1 MPLVMKWLAAG
12 CFAIATLPS
21 MDAMVQRFPPVAFG
35 QPAGDAPL
43 SSSSGLGTIDDY
55 MGNDAGPVD
64 IPQLGIAVR
73 NGSAKLADGRQI
85 SGVKVVEV
93 LASGPATKA
102 LDSHKT
108 GRFIL
113 DGALFVTAAASVVF
127 CPPALI
133 GVVMLA
139 HSHVGESYDLVIA
152 VDGYRVRNALDLVS
166 PLRQAQS
173 GDVVYMV
180 VIRNG
185 HRHQVSIQVR

>member
-1 MPLVMKWLAAG
+1 MHRSAHHQGWG
-12 CFAIATLPS
+12 RSTITWETT
-21 MDAMVQRFPPVAFG
+21 RFRLTFRN
-35 QPAGDAPL
+35 L
-43 SSSSGLGTIDDY
+43 GL
-55 MGNDAGPVD
+55 
-64 IPQLGIAVR
+64 LR

-102 LDSHKT
+102 LDSHKM

-127 CPPALI
+127 FPPALI
-133 GVVMLA
+133 GVLMLA

-152 VDGYRVRNALDLVS
+152 VDGYRVRNALDLVL

-180 VIRNG
+180 VRNG

>member
-1 MPLVMKWLAAG
+1 MPRTKKWLVAAS
-12 CFAIATLPS
+12 FVLAILEPIAAKAQQAPAVILGPPTA
-21 MDAMVQRFPPVAFG
+21 DAQ
-35 QPAGDAPL
+35 L
-43 SSSSGLGTIDDY
+43 SSSSGLGTLDDY
-55 MGNDAGPVD
+55 MGNDAGPFD

-133 GVVMLA
+133 GVLILA
-139 HSHVGESYDLVIA
+139 NSHVGESYDLVIA
-152 VDGYRVRNALDLVS
+152 VDGYRVRNALELVS

-180 VIRNG
+180 VVRNG
-185 HRHQVSIQVR
+185 HRHQVSIQLR